1 MNENHFQLRNEAQG
15 KLIPNKSVIVEK
27 KNVVL
32 QANKTSFNSVVSVR
46 GKWL

>member
-27 KNVVL
+27 KNVL